1 MILAVFLAQ
10 LATAAEYR
18 QVTLVDGRVFVAEV
32 LASGERGM
40 EVAIPQGQMRVAFTD
55 VVTLTAATEA
65 EWSRQAPWRVL
76 VSPLRPADGVGDAA
90 IQGADR
96 ALRDAISDIPGI
108 TLLPP
113 PSEAEA
119 FGIRACGLDLGCARS
134 AIPDR
139 KIDVLVAGVVG
150 NPTGT
155 AVELSLA
162 SIWIDFPSAT
172 RRASVLQAPGIESF
186 AELSEVNAATHA
198 VLGLVPSV
206 HTSVVTT
213 APPPLVVMRDRP
225 APTVRPG
232 LVYVPVPGLP
242 AFVGGNP
249 KLGIAAWAI
258 ALPLAGGLVWAAGE
272 TTHEPAEF
280 AIATAVGTYLS
291 IVVSNAITQPP
302 LSRPK
307 VATTP

>member
-1 MILAVFLAQ
+1 MILAVLIAQ
-10 LATAAEYR
+10 LAVAAEYR
-18 QVTLVDGRVFVAEV
+18 LITLVNGRAFVAEV

-40 EVAIPQGQMRVAFTD
+40 EVAIPQGHMRVGFTD
-55 VVTLTAATEA
+55 IVTMTAATEA

-76 VSPLRPADGVGDAA
+76 VSPLRPADGVGDPAT
-90 IQGADR
+90 QGADR
-96 ALRDAISDIPGI
+96 ALRATISNIPGL
-108 TLLPP
+108 TVLPP

-134 AIPDR
+134 AVPDR

-162 SIWIDFPSAT
+162 SIWIHYPSAT
-172 RRASVLQAPGIESF
+172 RRASVLQAPGIDNF
-186 AELSEVNAATHA
+186 AELSEVNAAIHA
-198 VLGLVPSV
+198 VLGLIPDAP
-206 HTSVVTT
+206 TSVATT
-213 APPPLVVMRDRP
+213 QPPPLVVSRAKP
-225 APTVRPG
+225 APRATSG

-242 AFVGGNP
+242 AFVAGNP
-249 KLGIAAWAI
+249 KLGVAAWAI

-272 TTHEPAEF
+272 ATHEPAEF

-291 IVVSNAITQPP
+291 IVVSNAVTQPAAT
-302 LSRPK
+302 RPALAA
-307 VATTP
+307 VP